1 MATRIR
7 LRRLGA
13 KKRPFYRVVVADQRA
28 PRDGRFIENI
38 GKYHPLNDPS
48 LIEID
53 EDRALHWLRVG
64 AQPSDQVRN
73 LMVKTGIW
81 DKFVTER
88 PGAAA
93 LVKTKVD
100 KPVKEKVSKKAAA
113 KAAAEAE
120 APPAPLKPP
129 GRGGRGRAGRG
140 RACGRLCPRGV
151 RNGRSPQAEDA
162 TDGGAGSASDSAAP
176 SEETPSEEPA
186 SDESAAEETPAEE
199 TPEA

>member
-38 GKYHPLNDPS
+38 GKYHPLEEPS

-53 EDRALHWLRVG
+53 EERALHWLRVG

-81 DKFVTER
+81 DRFVTER

-93 LVKTKVD
+93 LVKTRVER
-100 KPVKEKVSKKAAA
+100 PEKARVSKKAAA
-113 KAAAEAE
+113 KAVEGATAEAE
-120 APPAPLKPP
+120 APPE
-129 GRGGRGRAGRG
+129 GTG
-140 RACGRLCPRGV
+140 
-151 RNGRSPQAEDA
+151 
-162 TDGGAGSASDSAAP
+162 DSAAP
-176 SEETPSEEPA
+176 
-186 SDESAAEETPAEE
+186 AAEEESAE
-199 TPEA
+199 A